1 MTAQAI
7 PRGTNGVT
15 RGRPLRP
22 RPDYVYG
29 NTRLRARFPLLL
41 SRAELLAL
49 TGRSPEAIL
58 GSLPALALRDGVRA
72 SVRDEAGADIGG
84 DGGTS
89 GGTSDGAR
97 VGVASAGSANAGPS
111 TGWGSATGNTEMT
124 ALRTVQALLQAQLR
138 GLRGLYVGPAMD
150 AVMILLAR
158 HDLADVLALV
168 RGARAGAPTAHR
180 LAAVLAVGAIEE
192 DVAREVAAATD
203 ASSTVGRLV
212 ALGLPDPDTA
222 QVLARAW
229 ATFQLH
235 DDPLEFETT
244 VATAA
249 VTRWLALAHAAGRD
263 ARPVAAFVQSECDR
277 ANLLV
282 ALGSPTGQV
291 MRLLPDHRPTAAALR
306 GTREEVLAA
315 AAAARP
321 AWRPALE
328 RFAADGDRGALAAAL
343 DTVEWDLALRGR
355 RLGNPLDASVPVS
368 YVVAVEGQA
377 RALRWLLQTHR
388 RPIDVPLLPSR

>member
-1 MTAQAI
+1 MTAHAI
-7 PRGTNGVT
+7 PWGTHGVT

-84 DGGTS
+84 DGVA
-89 GGTSDGAR
+89 SDGANE
-97 VGVASAGSANAGPS
+97 AAAGPG
-111 TGWGSATGNTEMT
+111 TGWGSGTGNAEMT

-138 GLRGLYVGPAMD
+138 GLRGLYVGPAAD
-150 AVMILLAR
+150 VVMILLAR

-168 RGARAGAPTAHR
+168 RGARAGASTAHR
-180 LAAVLAVGAIEE
+180 LAAVLAVGAVEE

-222 QVLARAW
+222 QVLAQAW

-388 RPIDVPLLPSR
+388 RPIDVPLLPFR